1 MICLS
6 GMGKWSRII
15 YVVLAAVV
23 LYSCSTTRVLQ
34 DGEYRLQKNS
44 LQVTNDRKFNSRSL
58 EPYIKQKPNS
68 TFLGWNPFLNLYNMA
83 NGKGKGWDKFVN
95 KVGVAPVVYDP
106 DLVES
111 SIENIESHLEYLG
124 YYNSTVTC
132 ELTARKKRVKVNYF
146 VKLGKRFPIK
156 DIRYS
161 VPEGEIGEEFY
172 MDTSSVTVKKGS
184 WLSEAALEAESERS
198 SKHLR
203 DQGFYGFSK
212 NYFFFE
218 ADTLSFPDSAVLEM
232 SIRNYTRNES
242 EKEAR
247 TLHKFHIGDVSISHP
262 RSLKIREKILTNLNT
277 IIPGSMYSE
286 RQVNNTYS
294 RLSAL
299 NVFSSVNIEMNQ
311 ADSNIVD
318 CSINLTQSKLQGFKV
333 NLEASS
339 NSTGLF
345 GISPQISYY
354 HKNIFKGGEWLN
366 LGFMGNFQFKLN
378 DNVRS
383 NEFGVSAGISFP
395 KFLLL
400 PYSLFKG
407 AVPRTDINLSYNY
420 QSRPE
425 YTRNIISTSYVY
437 NGSLGSRIFYQFY
450 PIQLNVVR
458 LFDLDPEF
466 YKSLSSDPFM
476 RNAYQ
481 NHFDFGLGGNFYY
494 TTNAEVVPKTSFFY
508 TRLQFDIAGNLLSA
522 FKPVM
527 KKDQDGSGMIWNTPF
542 SQYVRAEFSVGKTWR
557 FGKNNGH
564 ALATR
569 FLAGAGYA
577 YGNSN
582 ALPFE
587 KHFYSGGANS
597 LRGWQ
602 ARTVGPGLAPVDS
615 TFVIPNQ
622 TGDMKLEANVE
633 YRFSMFWK
641 LGGAVF
647 VDAGNVWTLRNTGS
661 YDSGLSKFTLKNF
674 GKSIA
679 MNWGVG
685 LRLDLN
691 FLLLRIDLGM
701 KLHDPARERRWV
713 RPGDWLR
720 RDGYA
725 VHFGVGYPF

>member
-1 MICLS
+1 M
-6 GMGKWSRII
+6 
-15 YVVLAAVV
+15 
-23 LYSCSTTRVLQ
+23 
-34 DGEYRLQKNS
+34 
-44 LQVTNDRKFNSRSL
+44 
-58 EPYIKQKPNS
+58 
-68 TFLGWNPFLNLYNMA
+68 
-83 NGKGKGWDKFVN
+83 
-95 KVGVAPVVYDP
+95 
-106 DLVES
+106 
-111 SIENIESHLEYLG
+111 
-124 YYNSTVTC
+124 
-132 ELTARKKRVKVNYF
+132 
-146 VKLGKRFPIK
+146 
-156 DIRYS
+156 
-161 VPEGEIGEEFY
+161 
-172 MDTSSVTVKKGS
+172 
-184 WLSEAALEAESERS
+184 
-198 SKHLR
+198 
-203 DQGFYGFSK
+203 
-212 NYFFFE
+212 
-218 ADTLSFPDSAVLEM
+218 
-232 SIRNYTRNES
+232 
-242 EKEAR
+242 
-247 TLHKFHIGDVSISHP
+247 
-262 RSLKIREKILTNLNT
+262 
-277 IIPGSMYSE
+277 
-286 RQVNNTYS
+286 
-294 RLSAL
+294 
-299 NVFSSVNIEMNQ
+299 FSSVNIEMNQ

-400 PYSLFKG
+400 PYRLFKG

-481 NHFDFGLGGNFYY
+481 NHFDLGLGGNFYY

-557 FGKNNGH
+557 FGKNSGH

-602 ARTVGPGLAPVDS
+602 ARTVGPGLAPMDS